1 MAKTRL
7 VHTEREHHKQA
18 FETYYALGLK
28 RSHRAVANELGVS
41 VSTIKSWSRS
51 FRWRERIA
59 ERDAQVA
66 RAVANRSI
74 NDEVDHRERNL
85 KIVQMSLARI
95 AKAIVDRDVKMTLS
109 DLDKLIRL
117 EAFLRDE
124 PDSRQEIVF
133 PDLRNK
139 SREELREM
147 VRQEM
152 EVLKE
157 LEAGEDHILPQ
168 NKDVRGG

>member
-1 MAKTRL
+1 MSCT
-7 VHTEREHHKQA
+7 
-18 FETYYALGLK
+18 GLPY
-28 RSHRAVANELGVS
+28 RSSYIVINLNKPL
-41 VSTIKSWSRS
+41 IIQNWSRS

-74 NDEVDHRERNL
+74 TDEVDHLGRNL
-85 KIVQMSLARI
+85 QIVHMALVQL
-95 AKAIVDRDVKMTLS
+95 AKAVADGQVKMNLG
-109 DLDKLIRL
+109 DLDRLIRL
-117 EAFLRDE
+117 ESFLRDE

-133 PDLRNK
+133 GDLRNK

-157 LEAGEDHILPQ
+157 LEIGEGEIQGQATEMPRGQQ
-168 NKDVRGG
+168 NYSIIHVRGDEIKMTKEF

>member
-18 FETYYALGLK
+18 FETYYAFGLK
-28 RSHRAVANELGVS
+28 RSHRAVASKLGVS
-41 VSTIKSWSRS
+41 VSTIKNWSRS

-74 NDEVDHRERNL
+74 NDEVDHLGRNL
-85 KIVQMSLARI
+85 QIVRMALVRL
-95 AKAIVDRDVKMTLS
+95 AKAVADGHVKMTLG

-117 EAFLRDE
+117 EGFLRNE
-124 PDSRQEIVF
+124 PDSRQEVVF
-133 PDLRNK
+133 GDLRNK
-139 SREELREM
+139 SREELREL
-147 VRQEM
+147 VRQEV

-157 LEAGEDHILPQ
+157 LGVGEAVASEG
-168 NKDVRGG
+168 N